1 MLKKSAA
8 GFSRLLPTILVL
20 LAAVIFLFP
29 LLIML
34 SSAFQTNE
42 RIFDS
47 SRGLWPEHFALENFR
62 KVFA

>member
-34 SSAFQTNE
+34 SSAFQTT
-42 RIFDS
+42 
-47 SRGLWPEHFALENFR
+47 SRNLKPKR
-62 KVFA
+62 KVLQ